1 MEALWPMNKD
11 LFQIDVLGDLS
22 DLANIKL
29 PDPTLLDYYKRL
41 NRREILINQEIDDGV
56 VEWTQEIIEWNREDQ
71 GIDISK
77 RIPIKIFINSNGGSL
92 NAIMELITLCNLSK
106 TPVIAIGMGKCY
118 SSGGLLLM
126 GIPKGNRYI
135 LSTTEALVHDG
146 STGSIG
152 DTGKVLDDLEYTK
165 KTEES
170 TKRFILEHTNIS
182 NELYDKNYRRNWWLD
197 SSEIIKYGLADHI
210 IENIEE
216 LF

>member
-1 MEALWPMNKD
+1 MNKD
-11 LFQIDVLGDLS
+11 LFEIDVMGDMSELV
-22 DLANIKL
+22 NIKL

-41 NRREILINQEIDDGV
+41 NRREILINQEIDDGI
-56 VEWTQEIIEWNREDQ
+56 VEWTQEIIEWNREDE
-71 GIDISK
+71 GIDISDRK
-77 RIPIKIFINSNGGSL
+77 KIKIFINSNGGSL

-106 TPVIAIGMGKCY
+106 TPVVAIGMGKCY
-118 SSGGLLLM
+118 SAGGLLLM

-146 STGSIG
+146 STGSMG

-170 TKRFILEHTNIS
+170 TKKFILSHTNIS

-197 SSEIIKYGLADHI
+197 SDEIIKYGLADHVI
-210 IENIEE
+210 KNIEE

>member
-1 MEALWPMNKD
+1 
-11 LFQIDVLGDLS
+11 
-22 DLANIKL
+22 
-29 PDPTLLDYYKRL
+29 
-41 NRREILINQEIDDGV
+41 
-56 VEWTQEIIEWNREDQ
+56 
-71 GIDISK
+71 
-77 RIPIKIFINSNGGSL
+77 
-92 NAIMELITLCNLSK
+92 MELITLCNLSK

-118 SSGGLLLM
+118 SAGGLLLM

-146 STGSIG
+146 STGSMG

-170 TKRFILEHTNIS
+170 TKKFILEHTNIS

-197 SSEIIKYGLADHI
+197 SNEIIKYGLADHVI
-210 IENIEE
+210 KSIEE

>member
-1 MEALWPMNKD
+1 MRKD
-11 LFQIDVLGDLS
+11 YFEIDVMKDMS
-22 DLANIKL
+22 ECANIKL

-41 NRREILINQEIDDGV
+41 NRREILINQEIDDGI
-56 VEWTQEIIEWNREDQ
+56 VEWTQEIIEWNREDN
-71 GIDISK
+71 GIDVSK
-77 RIPIKIFINSNGGSL
+77 RTPIKIFINSNGGSL

-118 SSGGLLLM
+118 SAGGLLLM
-126 GIPKGNRYI
+126 GVPKGNRYI

-146 STGSIG
+146 STGSMG

-170 TKRFILEHTNIS
+170 TKKFILDHTNIS
-182 NELYDKNYRRNWWLD
+182 SELYDKNYRRNWWLD
-197 SSEIIKYGLADHI
+197 SNEIIQYGLADHVI
-210 IENIEE
+210 KNIEE

>member
-1 MEALWPMNKD
+1 MNKD
-11 LFQIDVLGDLS
+11 LFEIDVMGDMSELV
-22 DLANIKL
+22 NIKL

-41 NRREILINQEIDDGV
+41 NRREILINQEIDDGII
-56 VEWTQEIIEWNREDQ
+56 EWTQEIIEWNREDE
-71 GIDISK
+71 GIDISDRK
-77 RIPIKIFINSNGGSL
+77 KIKIFINSNGGSL

-106 TPVIAIGMGKCY
+106 TPIVAIGMGKCY
-118 SSGGLLLM
+118 SAGGLLLM

-146 STGSIG
+146 STGSMG

-170 TKRFILEHTNIS
+170 TKKFILSHTNIS

-197 SSEIIKYGLADHI
+197 SDEIIKYGLADHVI
-210 IENIEE
+210 KNIEE

>member
-1 MEALWPMNKD
+1 MPMRKD
-11 LFQIDVLGDLS
+11 YFEIDIMKDMS
-22 DLANIKL
+22 ECANIKL

-41 NRREILINQEIDDGV
+41 NRREILINQEIDDGII
-56 VEWTQEIIEWNREDQ
+56 EWTQEIIEWNREDN
-71 GIDISK
+71 GIDVSN
-77 RIPIKIFINSNGGSL
+77 RTPIKIFINSNGGSL

-118 SSGGLLLM
+118 SAGGLLLM
-126 GIPKGNRYI
+126 GVPKGNRYI

-146 STGSIG
+146 STGSMG

-170 TKRFILEHTNIS
+170 TKKFILDHTNIS
-182 NELYDKNYRRNWWLD
+182 SELYDKNYRRNWWLD
-197 SSEIIKYGLADHI
+197 SNEIIQYGLADHVI
-210 IENIEE
+210 KNIEE

>member
-1 MEALWPMNKD
+1 MNKD
-11 LFQIDVLGDLS
+11 LFEIDVMGDMSELV
-22 DLANIKL
+22 NIKL

-41 NRREILINQEIDDGV
+41 NRREILINQEIDDGII
-56 VEWTQEIIEWNREDQ
+56 EWTQEIIEWNREDE
-71 GIDISK
+71 GIDISDRRK
-77 RIPIKIFINSNGGSL
+77 IKIFINSNGGSL

-106 TPVIAIGMGKCY
+106 TPVVAIGMGKCY
-118 SSGGLLLM
+118 SAGGLLLM

-146 STGSIG
+146 STGSMG

-170 TKRFILEHTNIS
+170 TKKFILSHTNIS

-197 SSEIIKYGLADHI
+197 SDEIIKYGLADHVI
-210 IENIEE
+210 KNIEE

>member
-1 MEALWPMNKD
+1 MNKD
-11 LFQIDVLGDLS
+11 LFEIDVMGDMSELV
-22 DLANIKL
+22 NIKL

-41 NRREILINQEIDDGV
+41 NRREILINQEIDDGII
-56 VEWTQEIIEWNREDQ
+56 EWTQEIIEWNREDE
-71 GIDISK
+71 GIDISDRK
-77 RIPIKIFINSNGGSL
+77 KIKIFINSNGGSL

-106 TPVIAIGMGKCY
+106 TPVVAIGMGKCY
-118 SSGGLLLM
+118 SAGGLLLM

-146 STGSIG
+146 STGSMG

-170 TKRFILEHTNIS
+170 TKKFILSHTNIS

-197 SSEIIKYGLADHI
+197 SDEIIKYGLADHVI
-210 IENIEE
+210 KNIEE